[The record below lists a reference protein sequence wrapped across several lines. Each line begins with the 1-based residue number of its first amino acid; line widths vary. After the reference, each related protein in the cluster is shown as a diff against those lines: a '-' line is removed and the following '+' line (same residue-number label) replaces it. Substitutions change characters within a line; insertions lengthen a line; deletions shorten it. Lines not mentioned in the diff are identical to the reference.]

1 MSLQFMPWGIAMR
14 LRITF
19 CGVLCLLF
27 VASVAA
33 VAAPKPIEVPDLTTR
48 PEVDTKKT
56 YNLGATGLRGWIFTK
71 PPTHL
76 DALQGRTT
84 MLARQIL
91 VTHVGAKSPADGLV
105 KVGDVILGVDSKPF
119 EDDAR
124 KLLALAIQRAE
135 STAGKGDL
143 NLLVWRDGATQ
154 DIHLTLRVLG
164 DYGATNPLESQ
175 KAKAILEEACQALAK
190 EKLTD
195 DWAGPISGLA
205 MLASGKD
212 EFREKVREYAHRIAE
227 KTTSHD
233 PAKPERGTWQLS
245 YRALFLCEY
254 YLLTHDEAVL
264 PAIEK
269 LSSAMARGQGMFGTF
284 GHNLLP
290 PGPNGELHRPI
301 PSYGPVN
308 QTGLVTNIGILFGE
322 FCGVKDPEVPAAVER
337 GSNFFATFV
346 GRGSIPYGE
355 HEPYITHD
363 NNGKCA
369 MAAVFYALQKD
380 RVAEARYYAKMTL
393 ASFKNREAGHT
404 GQGQSYLW
412 TALGAN
418 CAGPQGLAAYF
429 NEASW
434 HYDLVRRCDGSFT
447 YDGGEQYGAGS
458 THDNTYFGHSS
469 YNGLS
474 PNACYILTYAL
485 PLKKLLL
492 TGRDANKAVWLDEK
506 EVQSAIASGHFDLAR
521 KTATADELVTALG
534 DWSPIAR
541 SWAAQE
547 LATRPEAKSLVP
559 KLIELADGADPL
571 ARQGACE
578 ALGLIKDPAALPV
591 LVKHLDADDHWLRFK
606 AVRAIG
612 GMGDAARAVL
622 PDLLQAVIEQA
633 RYDTA
638 IDWNDPVMI
647 SQSELGAIV
656 FNGILRRSMEGVD
669 DELLLE
675 AIRAMLTNTDG
686 RGRGMLGPLLKN
698 QLTVEQVRAL
708 GPDLRRAVEEIAPA
722 DRMFGDNV
730 RGAAVDALAKY
741 HFEEGIDIGLLYA
754 QTMANHS
761 SQIRMGDL
769 MKVITSYGTA
779 AKRIVPDLRKLVDQI
794 HADPDFPDWAKKI
807 KAQHVLDGIAAIEAA
822 TEQPKLIRFATN
834 DAKK

>member
-1 MSLQFMPWGIAMR
+1 MR
-14 LRITF
+14 LRIAF
-19 CGVLCLLF
+19 CGVVCLLF
-27 VASVAA
+27 LPSTA
-33 VAAPKPIEVPDLTTR
+33 VLAAPSLIEVPDLTTR
-48 PEVDTKKT
+48 PEIDTKKT

-91 VTHVGAKSPADGLV
+91 VTHVGAKSPADELIQI
-105 KVGDVILGVDSKPF
+105 GDVILGVDSQPF
-119 EDDAR
+119 DDDAR
-124 KLLALAIQRAE
+124 KLLAIAIQRAE
-135 STAGKGDL
+135 STAAKGDL
-143 NLLVWRDGATQ
+143 NLLVWRDGTTK
-154 DIHLTLRVLG
+154 DIRLTLRVLG
-164 DYGATNPLESQ
+164 AYDASNPLASA
-175 KAKAILEEACQALAK
+175 KAKLILEEACQALAQ
-190 EKLTD
+190 EKLAD

-205 MLASGKD
+205 MLASGK
-212 EFREKVREYAHRIAE
+212 ERLLQIVQAYARRIAE

-233 PAKPERGTWQLS
+233 PTKPERGTWQLS

-254 YLLTHDEAVL
+254 FLLTRDEAVL
-264 PAIEK
+264 PAIEQF
-269 LSSAMARGQGMFGTF
+269 SIAMARGQGMFGTF

-308 QTGLVTNIGILFGE
+308 QTGLVTNIGILFGAM
-322 FCGVKDPEVPAAVER
+322 CGVKDPEVPAAIDR
-337 GSNFFATFV
+337 GSRFFATFV
-346 GRGSIPYGE
+346 DRGSIPYGE

-369 MAAVFYALQKD
+369 MSAVFYALQQD
-380 RVAEARYYAKMTL
+380 RVAEARYYAKMTV

-412 TALGAN
+412 TALGAS
-418 CAGPQGLAAYF
+418 CAGPAALAAYF

-458 THDNTYFGHSS
+458 THDNTYYGKST

-474 PNACYILTYAL
+474 PNACYVLTYAL
-485 PLKKLLL
+485 PLKKLLI
-492 TGRDANKAVWLDEK
+492 TGRDGNKEAWLDAK
-506 EVQSAIASGHFDLAR
+506 EVEEAIRSGHFDVAR
-521 KTATADELVTALG
+521 KTCTADELVTTLG

-541 SWAAQE
+541 SWAADE
-547 LATRPEAKSLVP
+547 LAKRPEAKALVP
-559 KLIELADGADPL
+559 KLIELADGPNPL

-578 ALGLIKDPAALPV
+578 ALGFIKDPAALPV
-591 LVKHLDADDHWLRFK
+591 LVKHINADDHWLRFK
-606 AVRAIG
+606 ATRAIG
-612 GMGDAARAVL
+612 AMGADARAVL
-622 PDLLQAVIEQA
+622 PKLLQAVVDQA
-633 RYDTA
+633 RHGTT

-656 FNGILRRSMEGVD
+656 FDGILRRSMEGVD
-669 DELLLE
+669 DDLLLA
-675 AIRAMLTNTDG
+675 AIRGMLTNTDG
-686 RGRGMLGPLLKN
+686 RGRGRLGHLLKH

-722 DRMFGDNV
+722 DRMFGDSV
-730 RGAAVDALAKY
+730 REAAVDALARY
-741 HFEEGIDIGLLYA
+741 HFEEGLDVGLLYA

-761 SQIRMGDL
+761 SERRMGNL
-769 MKVITSYGTA
+769 MKTLASYGSA
-779 AKRIVPDLRKLVDQI
+779 AKRIVPDLHKLVDQI

-807 KAQHVLDGIAAIEAA
+807 KAQAVLDGIAAIEAA
-822 TEQPKLIRFATN
+822 TEQPRLIRFAN
-834 DAKK
+834 K

>member
-1 MSLQFMPWGIAMR
+1 MR
-14 LRITF
+14 SRITLT
-19 CGVLCLLF
+19 GVLGLVLMSSF
-27 VASVAA
+27 TAI
-33 VAAPKPIEVPDLTTR
+33 AAPKPIEVPDLTKR
-48 PEVDTKKT
+48 PEIDTKKT

-91 VTHVGAKSPADGLV
+91 VTHVGEKSPADGLV
-105 KVGDVILGVDSKPF
+105 KVGDVILGVNSKPF
-119 EDDAR
+119 DDDAR
-124 KLLALAIQRAE
+124 KLLAIAIQRAE

-143 NLLVWRDGATQ
+143 NLLVWRDGTKQ
-154 DIHLTLRVLG
+154 DIHLALRVLG
-164 DYGATNPLESQ
+164 DYGTTNPLESE
-175 KAKAILEEACQALAK
+175 KAKTILEEACQALAK
-190 EKLTD
+190 EKLDD
-195 DWAGPISGLA
+195 DWAGPISALA
-205 MLASGKD
+205 MLASGKE
-212 EFREKVREYAHRIAE
+212 EFGQRVQEYARRIAE
-227 KTTSHD
+227 KTTSQD
-233 PAKPERGTWQLS
+233 PSNPERGTWQLS
-245 YRALFLCEY
+245 YRGLFLCEY
-254 YLLTHDEAVL
+254 FLLTRDEAVL

-269 LSSAMARGQGMFGTF
+269 LSIAMARGQGMFGTF
-284 GHNLLP
+284 GHMLLP

-308 QTGLVTNIGILFGE
+308 QTGLVTSIAILYGGL
-322 FCGVKDPEVPAAVER
+322 CGVNDPEVPAAVDR
-337 GSNFFATFV
+337 SSRFFATFV

-355 HEPYITHD
+355 HEPYVTHD

-369 MAAVFYALQKD
+369 MAAVFYSLQKD

-412 TALGAN
+412 TALGAD
-418 CAGPQGLAAYF
+418 CAGPLGLAAYF

-447 YDGGEQYGAGS
+447 YDGGEQYGAGT
-458 THDNTYFGHSS
+458 THDNTYYGNSS

-492 TGRDANKAVWLDEK
+492 TGREANKAVWLDGK
-506 EVQSAIASGHFDLAR
+506 EVRSAIASGHFDLAR
-521 KTATADELVTALG
+521 TTVSTDELVTALG

-547 LATRPEAKSLVP
+547 LATRPEAKALAP
-559 KLIELADGADPL
+559 KLIELADGGDPL

-606 AVRAIG
+606 ATRAIG
-612 GMGDAARAVL
+612 AMGDAGRAVL
-622 PDLLQAVIEQA
+622 PEMLQAVIDQA
-633 RYDTA
+633 WDRTTLN
-638 IDWNDPVMI
+638 WNDPVMI
-647 SQSELGAIV
+647 AQSELGAIV
-656 FNGILRRSMEGVD
+656 FDGMLRKSMDGVD
-669 DELLLE
+669 NDLLLA

-686 RGRGMLGPLLKN
+686 RGRGRLGHLLKN

-730 RGAAVDALAKY
+730 RTAAVDALAKY

-761 SQIRMGDL
+761 SERRMGDL
-769 MKVITSYGTA
+769 MKVLAGYGTA
-779 AKRIVPDLRKLVDQI
+779 AKRIVPDLRELVAQI

-822 TEQPKLIRFATN
+822 TDQPELIRFATN

>member
-1 MSLQFMPWGIAMR
+1 MR
-14 LRITF
+14 SRITF
-19 CGVLCLLF
+19 CGAFYGIVCLVL
-27 VASVAA
+27 VSSGAA
-33 VAAPKPIEVPDLTTR
+33 LAAPKPIEVPDLTTR
-48 PEVDTKKT
+48 PEIDTKKT

-91 VTHVGAKSPADGLV
+91 VTHVGEKSPADGLV

-124 KLLALAIQRAE
+124 KLLAAAIQRAE
-135 STAGKGDL
+135 SAAGKGDL
-143 NLLVWRDGATQ
+143 NLLVWRNGTTT
-154 DIHLTLRVLG
+154 DIHLTLRLLG
-164 DYGATNPLESQ
+164 EYDAANPLESE
-175 KAKAILEEACQALAK
+175 KAKLILEEACQALAK
-190 EKLTD
+190 EKLAD

-205 MLASGKD
+205 MLASGKE
-212 EFREKVREYAHRIAE
+212 EFLPVVTEYARRIAE
-227 KTTSHD
+227 KTTAQD
-233 PAKPERGTWQLS
+233 PAKPERGTWHLS

-254 YLLTHDEAVL
+254 FLLTHDEAVL
-264 PAIEK
+264 PAIEH

-308 QTGLVTNIGILFGE
+308 QTGLVTNIAILYGNL
-322 FCGVKDPEVPAAVER
+322 CGVKDTEVPAAVDR
-337 GSNFFATFV
+337 GSKFFATFV

-369 MAAVFYALQKD
+369 MSAVFYSLQKD
-380 RVAEARYYAKMTL
+380 RVTEARYFAKMTV

-412 TALGAN
+412 TAIGAN
-418 CAGPQGLAAYF
+418 CAGPEALGAYF
-429 NEASW
+429 NETSW

-447 YDGGEQYGAGS
+447 YDGGEQYGAGT
-458 THDNTYFGHSS
+458 THDNTYYGKSS

-506 EVQSAIASGHFDLAR
+506 EAKEAIASGHFDVTR
-521 KTATADELVTALG
+521 KTAAADELVTALG

-547 LATRPEAKSLVP
+547 QATRPEAKSLVP
-559 KLIELADGADPL
+559 KLIEMADGPHPL

-606 AVRAIG
+606 ATRAIG
-612 GMGDAARAVL
+612 AMGDASRPVL
-622 PDLLQAVIEQA
+622 PEMLQAVIDQA
-633 RYDTA
+633 WDRTSLN
-638 IDWNDPVMI
+638 WNDPVMI
-647 SQSELGAIV
+647 AQSELGAIV
-656 FNGILRRSMEGVD
+656 FDGMLRRSMDEVD
-669 DELLLE
+669 EDLLLA

-686 RGRGMLGPLLKN
+686 RGRGRLGHLLKN
-698 QLTVEQVRAL
+698 QLTVDQVRAL

-730 RGAAVDALAKY
+730 RTAAVDALAKY
-741 HFEEGIDIGLLYA
+741 HFEEGIDIALLYA

-761 SQIRMGDL
+761 SERRMGDL
-769 MKVITSYGTA
+769 MKVIASYGTA

-822 TEQPKLIRFATN
+822 TEQPELIRFAT
-834 DAKK
+834 K